1 MSDIQVGDL
10 ITLKG
15 DFVPLTHKGHYFLVM
30 KVEDDE
36 AAHWKYFHVFDH
48 LLGCEKWYTH
58 REVEAVKESSSE
70 SR

>member
-1 MSDIQVGDL
+1 MSDIRVGDL

-15 DFVPLTHKGHYFLVM
+15 DFVPLSHRGHYFLVT
-30 KVEDDE
+30 KVENDVAD
-36 AAHWKYFHVFDH
+36 WKYFHVFDH

-58 REVEAVKESSSE
+58 REVKAVKESNSE